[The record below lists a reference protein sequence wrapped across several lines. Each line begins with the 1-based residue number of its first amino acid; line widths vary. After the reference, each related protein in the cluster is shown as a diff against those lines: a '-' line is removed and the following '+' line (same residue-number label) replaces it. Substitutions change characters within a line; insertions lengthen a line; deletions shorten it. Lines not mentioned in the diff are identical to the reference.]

1 MKHASGGFSLEIQG
15 LRAIAVV
22 AVVLTHLGITWL
34 PGGFVGVDVFFVI
47 SGYLITGLLL
57 REQENGG
64 TVSLAR
70 FYGRRV
76 RRLLP
81 AAALVMLSI
90 VACINYLPG
99 VVRESTLNEVI
110 ASTVYLQ
117 NWWLAGQAVD
127 YLAADNS
134 PGPLQHFWSLS
145 LEEQYYIFWPLLL
158 GLMFLLFKGLRRN
171 ARLVYQLLCGVVF
184 FVSFA
189 YCIYITRVEPGLA
202 YFSTAARAWELAVGG
217 LLASWVGWKDWNPR
231 LRSFIGWMGLFSIIG
246 SLFLINAT
254 VAFPGWVAMFPV
266 VGAAMLICAGG
277 SGGRYGAG
285 MLLRTAPMQFLG
297 DISYSLYLW
306 HWPVIIL
313 FKAITGRDLD
323 GVDMLVAAGVSVAL
337 AFTSKILIEDSTRD
351 ASWLRTNLRTFL
363 FGIAISG
370 TTIAIAWA
378 LRAQPAVRGVAA
390 EIEVVAGVDVNHPGA
405 AALVNG
411 TEQSRKYDVAA
422 IPELV
427 SAKDDVPKAY
437 ADGCITGQRHAT
449 LNTCS
454 YGAVGAKRKVVLA
467 GDSHAVQWLPAL
479 AETGKQSNF
488 EVVTYFKSSCPLGDV
503 MVLRRDGQAY
513 DACQEWNRALKQE
526 LLKNSAELVI
536 FAQSHS
542 YMAAEAK
549 GREQSNQMLE
559 AGVFELLQGLRAEGR
574 KVIVIRDTPRMERNI
589 PECVSTSG
597 VSACGV
603 SRSDALGRYEPL
615 LGAAR
620 RSEAAVMDFSDKI
633 CGPARCEPYVGNVL
647 VWRDSNHLTATYV
660 RTMLSSFQN
669 ELAKH
674 IEVVASD
681 PVPAGAVASVTAM
694 DSLRPRPSEARADNS
709 SIYAK
714 GCHVDQRSSDPIPCV
729 YGNEHALRKIA
740 IVGDSHAAQWVP
752 AFEELLAGNEFQLV
766 SHTKSACAF
775 SEQRVLLGKAG
786 AVYSSC
792 YEWAQK
798 VINDLLSNKP
808 EIVFVS
814 LSRVQYAEGA
824 TPENNAELLASGHA
838 KMLRKLRDAG
848 IRVVVIG
855 DTPRMGVDVPECLSR
870 RGASLEDCGR
880 PSAPLLARVDPLRV
894 AAANVGVEII
904 DFDRRIC
911 PGETCP
917 AALGNTLVWR
927 DAHHLTATFARDFAE
942 DFRAILS
949 EKK

>member
-15 LRAIAVV
+15 LRAIAVA

-57 REQENGG
+57 REQEGSG

-70 FYGRRV
+70 FYGRRI

-81 AAALVMLSI
+81 AASLVMLS
-90 VACINYLPG
+90 VVVCINYLPG
-99 VVRESTLNEVI
+99 VVRESTLNEVV

-117 NWWLAGQAVD
+117 NWWLASQAVD

-145 LEEQYYIFWPLLL
+145 LEEQYYIFWPILL

-171 ARLVYQLLCGVVF
+171 ARLVYQLFCGVVF
-184 FVSFA
+184 FVSFS

-217 LLASWVGWKDWNPR
+217 LLASWVGWKDWNPN
-231 LRSFIGWMGLFSIIG
+231 LRSFIGWTGLLSIIG
-246 SLFLINAT
+246 SLFLINGA
-254 VAFPGWVAMFPV
+254 VAFPGWVAVFPV
-266 VGAAMLICAGG
+266 VGAAMLICAGD
-277 SGGRYGAG
+277 SGGSYGAG
-285 MLLRTAPMQFLG
+285 TLLRTSPMQFLG

-306 HWPVIIL
+306 HWPVIIML
-313 FKAITGRDLD
+313 KAITGRDLD
-323 GVDMLVAAGVSVAL
+323 GVDMLVAAGISVAL
-337 AFTSKILIEDSTRD
+337 AFTSKMLIEDPTRD
-351 ASWLRTNLRTFL
+351 ASWLSTNLRTFL
-363 FGIAISG
+363 FGIAISAA
-370 TTIAIAWA
+370 TIALAWTFKVQSVA
-378 LRAQPAVRGVAA
+378 RGVLA
-390 EIEVVAGVDVNHPGA
+390 EIEVMAGVDVNHPGA
-405 AALVNG
+405 AVLVNG
-411 TEQSRKYDVAA
+411 TEQSQTYDVAA
-422 IPELV
+422 IPELG
-427 SAKDDVPKAY
+427 SAKDDVPQAY
-437 ADGCITGQRHAT
+437 ADGCITGQRHTT
-449 LNTCS
+449 LKTCS
-454 YGAVGAKRKVVLA
+454 YGTVGAKRKVVLA
-467 GDSHAVQWLPAL
+467 GDSHAVQWLPTL
-479 AETGKQSNF
+479 AEIGKKSNF
-488 EVVTYFKSSCPLGDV
+488 EVVTYFKSSCPLGHV

-513 DACQEWNRALKQE
+513 DACQEWNRALKQD

-559 AGVFELLQGLRAEGR
+559 AGVFELMQGLRAENR
-574 KVIVIRDTPRMERNI
+574 KVIAIRDTPRMERNI
-589 PECVSTSG
+589 PECVSASG
-597 VSACGV
+597 AIACGV
-603 SRSDALGRYEPL
+603 LRTDALGRYEPL

-620 RSEAAVMDFSDKI
+620 RSEVAVMDFSDMI
-633 CGPARCEPYVGNVL
+633 CGAVRCEPYVGNVL

-660 RTMLSSFQN
+660 RTMLSAFES

-674 IEVVASD
+674 IEIVASGPD
-681 PVPAGAVASVTAM
+681 QGTVVTATTM
-694 DSLRPRPSEARADNS
+694 ESLRPRPSDARADNS
-709 SIYAK
+709 SVYAK

-729 YGNEHALRKIA
+729 YGNKQVLRKIA
-740 IVGDSHAAQWVP
+740 VVGDSHAAQWVP
-752 AFEELLAGNEFQLV
+752 AFEELLAANEFQLV

-792 YEWAQK
+792 HEWSQR
-798 VINDLLSNKP
+798 VLNDLLSDKP

-824 TPENNAELLASGHA
+824 TQENNAELLASGHA
-838 KMLRKLRDAG
+838 RMLRKLRDAG

-855 DTPRMGVDVPECLSR
+855 DTPRMGIDVPECLSR
-870 RGASLEDCGR
+870 RGATLEACGR

-894 AAANVGVEII
+894 AARNVGVEVIE
-904 DFDRRIC
+904 FDRRIC

-917 AALGNTLVWR
+917 AALSNTLVWR
-927 DAHHLTATFARDFAE
+927 DAHHLTATFAREFAG

-949 EKK
+949 ERK